1 MTIEFRE
8 VTPNDYEELRQF
20 LSEQGWAE
28 RVRDLDRFRTMLEG
42 SALTVV
48 AVDGDNIVGFARA
61 LCDGATNAY
70 ISTVAVAPDRR
81 GQGIGRE
88 LVERLMSGDT
98 DGRITWVLRARPDS
112 VGFWSRLGF
121 TPSSIAM
128 ERIRKQKFFTL
139 VL

>member
-1 MTIEFRE
+1 MTVNFRE
-8 VTPNDYEELRQF
+8 VRPNDYEQLQQF

-48 AVDGDNIVGFARA
+48 AVDGDTIVGFARA

-70 ISTVAVAPDRR
+70 ISTVAVAPDQR
-81 GQGIGRE
+81 GRGIGRE
-88 LVERLMSGDT
+88 LVERLMSADANGH
-98 DGRITWVLRARPDS
+98 ITWVLRARPDS

-128 ERIRKQKFFTL
+128 ERVRRE
-139 VL
+139 

>member
-1 MTIEFRE
+1 MTIKFRE
-8 VTPNDYEELRQF
+8 AIPDDYDALRRF
-20 LSEQGWAE
+20 LAEQGWAE
-28 RVRDLDRFRTMLEG
+28 RVRDLDRFRTMIDG
-42 SALTVV
+42 SDLTVL
-48 AVDGDNIVGFARA
+48 AVDGDTIVGFARA

-88 LVERLMSGDT
+88 LIERLMSRDPN
-98 DGRITWVLRARPDS
+98 GRITWVLRARPDS

-128 ERIRKQKFFTL
+128 ERVRKQ
-139 VL
+139 

>member
-1 MTIEFRE
+1 MTVTFRE
-8 VTPNDYEELRQF
+8 IAPDDYEQLRQF

-28 RVRDLDRFRTMLEG
+28 RVRDLDRFQTMLDG

-48 AVDGDNIVGFARA
+48 AVDGDTIVGFARA

-81 GQGIGRE
+81 GEGIGRE

-128 ERIRKQKFFTL
+128 ERLRKQ
-139 VL
+139 

>member
-1 MTIEFRE
+1 MAIKFRE
-8 VTPNDYEELRQF
+8 VTPDDYEQLRRF
-20 LSEQGWAE
+20 LSDQGWAE

-42 SALTVV
+42 SALTVL
-48 AVDGDNIVGFARA
+48 AVDDDTIVGFARA
-61 LCDGATNAY
+61 LCDGASNAY

-128 ERIRKQKFFTL
+128 ERIRKQ
-139 VL
+139 

>member
-1 MTIEFRE
+1 MTIEFRK
-8 VTPNDYEELRQF
+8 VTPDDYEQLRQF

-28 RVRDLDRFRTMLEG
+28 RVRDLDRFQTMLDG

-48 AVDGDNIVGFARA
+48 AVDGDTIVGFARA

-81 GQGIGRE
+81 GEGIGRE

-128 ERIRKQKFFTL
+128 ERLRKQ
-139 VL
+139 

>member
-1 MTIEFRE
+1 MTVTFRE
-8 VTPNDYEELRQF
+8 IAPDDYEQLRHF

-28 RVRDLDRFRTMLEG
+28 RVREPDRFRTMLEG

-48 AVDGDNIVGFARA
+48 AVDGETIVGFARA

-70 ISTVAVAPDRR
+70 ISTVAVAPHRR
-81 GQGIGRE
+81 GEGIGRE

-98 DGRITWVLRARPDS
+98 EGRITWVLRARPDS

-128 ERIRKQKFFTL
+128 ERLRKQ
-139 VL
+139 

>member
-1 MTIEFRE
+1 MAVKFRE
-8 VTPNDYEELRQF
+8 VTPDDYEELRRF
-20 LSEQGWAE
+20 LAEQGWAE
-28 RVRDLDRFRTMLEG
+28 RVQDFDRFRTMIEG
-42 SALTVV
+42 TALTVL
-48 AVDGDNIVGFARA
+48 AVDGDRIVGFARA

-128 ERIRKQKFFTL
+128 ERLRKQ
-139 VL
+139 

>member
-1 MTIEFRE
+1 MTVTFRE
-8 VTPNDYEELRQF
+8 IAPDDYEQLQPF

-28 RVRDLDRFRTMLEG
+28 RVKDFNRFRTMIEG
-42 SALTVV
+42 AALTVV
-48 AVDGDNIVGFARA
+48 AVDGDRIVGFARA

-81 GQGIGRE
+81 GQGIGRQ

-121 TPSSIAM
+121 TPSSISM
-128 ERIRKQKFFTL
+128 ERLRKQ
-139 VL
+139 